1 MRKRL
6 VSPSERWGRTDFAA
20 RPPGSSLWPAR
31 LPRWRAGSDPREE
44 LLVVSEKDCLFC
56 KIVRGE
62 IEAEVVHDEDEVLA
76 FNDINSKA
84 PVHVLVI
91 PRQHVAN
98 LEEIGDLP
106 DAVVKRLFEVA
117 SLVAEKLGVTENGY
131 AVRLNNGAD
140 AGQEIFH
147 LHLHVMGGRK
157 LGMP

>member
-1 MRKRL
+1 M
-6 VSPSERWGRTDFAA
+6 SEN
-20 RPPGSSLWPAR
+20 
-31 LPRWRAGSDPREE
+31 
-44 LLVVSEKDCLFC
+44 DCLFC
-56 KIVRGE
+56 KIVRGD

-98 LEEIGDLP
+98 LEEIDDLP

-131 AVRLNNGAD
+131 AVRINNGKD